1 MITLKRP
8 TEKTELMR
16 LQRKYYFDISDLNKI
31 EVSALVSKNF
41 LVKVDSVNIIVQKP
55 KKSRRGKM
63 NIMRRSRSR
72 IAIVTLAQ
80 GHSIS
85 LPTLD
90 KAPQE
95 EQSDA
100 Q

>member
-16 LQRKYYFDISDLNKI
+16 LQRKYYFDISDINKI
-31 EVSALVSKNF
+31 EVASLISKNF
-41 LVKVDSVNIIVQKP
+41 LVKVDSVNILVQKP

-63 NIMRRSRSR
+63 NITRRSRTR
-72 IAIVTLAQ
+72 VAIVTLAE

-85 LPTLD
+85 LPTFD
-90 KAPQE
+90 KGTQE
-95 EQSDA
+95 EQADA